1 MKFVQNVTSQQQSFP
16 SPIHLEARRGHYP
29 SSPIPNGLLKS
40 GLSCNVVAYF
50 YITLKG
56 VAMQRR
62 KGNHPPPKYHKRPA
76 RKGFKTESPTE
87 SMSDSSDSGPDEN
100 LGSDSNSKN
109 FNIITAMWDL
119 GQCDPRRCTGRKLA
133 RFGLTRQLKLTEP
146 FYGIVLTPTATQYLD
161 PQTDHNIVERCGIG
175 VIDCSWAQLDKTP
188 FRKLKFSH
196 GRLVPYLLAVNPV
209 NYGKPHKL
217 TCVEAFAAT
226 LYILGWTRE
235 AQILLNKFSWGPA
248 FLTVNAD
255 LLAAYRQCRTEAEVV
270 QHQKDYE
277 TRLAETKSRK
287 NGSYS
292 DIYAALD
299 AEMQRHSEESLK
311 SEDAKASGDQKS
323 EAIEFGSDDVADLAA
338 GEASSICEESPFS
351 VESFKT
357 LTLSDDAL
365 ELLEKQV
372 QCMASKFQYRKLV
385 QEAGRNW
392 DRFYNRNGARFF
404 KDRHWTTREF
414 AELTKF
420 VESGSGQMMIL
431 EKIPTRDRNPTQR
444 SNPLQGLSKVQ
455 KDYASAFVCDISVEG
470 ALLGAL
476 ADAPKPTLLDRPSL
490 FNPGFDLATLIF
502 VLSAINPDAMHI
514 CLQNIAD
521 VLRPGGKLLLRDYGL
536 HDHSQLRFG
545 RGSRLLEDKPSY
557 HRQDGTF
564 TYFFSVE
571 ELTSMLSNAGLTVL
585 KCSYIHRKTEN
596 RAIGLCIKRIFIQ
609 AIAQKPE

>member
-1 MKFVQNVTSQQQSFP
+1 
-16 SPIHLEARRGHYP
+16 
-29 SSPIPNGLLKS
+29 
-40 GLSCNVVAYF
+40 
-50 YITLKG
+50 
-56 VAMQRR
+56 MQRR

-87 SMSDSSDSGPDEN
+87 YPEFPSTTENVRSMSDSSDSGPDEN

-431 EKIPTRDRNPTQR
+431 EVGCGVGNFIFPLLENTNSGSQSDSTVQPTTG
-444 SNPLQGLSKVQ
+444 PLKGSKSVIIYACDISPKAVIMVRQ
-455 KDYASAFVCDISVEG
+455 HPLFSEDYASAFVCDISVEG

>member
-1 MKFVQNVTSQQQSFP
+1 
-16 SPIHLEARRGHYP
+16 
-29 SSPIPNGLLKS
+29 
-40 GLSCNVVAYF
+40 
-50 YITLKG
+50 
-56 VAMQRR
+56 
-62 KGNHPPPKYHKRPA
+62 
-76 RKGFKTESPTE
+76 
-87 SMSDSSDSGPDEN
+87 MSDSSDSGPDEN
-100 LGSDSNSKN
+100 LMSDSNSKN
-109 FNIITAMWDL
+109 FNMITAMWDL
-119 GQCDPRRCTGRKLA
+119 GQCDPRRCTGRKLV

-161 PQTDHNIVERCGIG
+161 PQTDHNIVERCGLG

-209 NYGKPHKL
+209 NY
-217 TCVEAFAAT
+217 
-226 LYILGWTRE
+226 
-235 AQILLNKFSWGPA
+235 
-248 FLTVNAD
+248 VNAD

-323 EAIEFGSDDVADLAA
+323 EAIGFGSEGVADLAA
-338 GEASSICEESPFS
+338 GEASSICDESPFS

-365 ELLEKQV
+365 ERLEKQV
-372 QCMASKFQYRKLV
+372 QCMASKFQHRKLV

-420 VESGSGQMMIL
+420 VEPGSDQMVILEVGCGVGNFIFPLLENTYSGSQSDSTVQ
-431 EKIPTRDRNPTQR
+431 PTTG
-444 SNPLQGLSKVQ
+444 PLKGSKSVIIYACDISPKAVIMVRQ
-455 KDYASAFVCDISVEG
+455 HPLFSEDYASAFICDISVEG

-502 VLSAINPDAMHI
+502 VLSAINPDVMHI

-521 VLRPGGKLLLRDYGL
+521 VLRHGGKLLLRDYGL

-545 RGSRLLEDKPSY
+545 RGSRLLKDKPSY
-557 HRQDGTF
+557 HRQDGTL

-596 RAIGLCIKRIFIQ
+596 RATGLCIKRIFIQ